1 MRLSETFQ
9 RKLLTLQAMQQWNA
23 FYDLINS
30 NSKRFVILTHQN
42 PDADAIGSS
51 LGWKLYLQKKG
62 HTATVIIP
70 NECPSNLRWMPD
82 FAEVITF
89 DQNAQTVALS
99 KKLLQE
105 ADVICCLDFNAL
117 HRIKGL
123 GVLAQNSQAFK
134 ILIDHHIDPE
144 SFADF
149 VFSDTTRAATAQY
162 ILEIIQQL
170 GDGPLIDKSI
180 AECLYAGIMTDT
192 GSFRHGSTTPEV
204 HLAVAE
210 LMKTGL
216 NVNYV
221 HRSIFDNN
229 SLGRTRLLGYVL
241 SEKLT
246 YLPEY
251 RTVYMTIS
259 MDELKRFN
267 SEIGDTDGIVN
278 FGLSLEN
285 VVMSVLLIERRD
297 EIKLSF
303 RSVQDFSVR
312 DLANKYF
319 SGGGHKNASGGRTGT
334 SLTETV
340 NLLLSVLPE
349 YQTQLL
355 NVEK

>member
-1 MRLSETFQ
+1 
-9 RKLLTLQAMQQWNA
+9 MQQWNA
-23 FYDLINS
+23 FYELINS
-30 NSKRFVILTHQN
+30 DSKRFVILTHQN

-62 HTATVIIP
+62 HTATVIVP

-82 FAEVITF
+82 YAEVITF
-89 DQNAQTVALS
+89 DQNAQTVAQS

-123 GVLAQNSQAFK
+123 GSLAQSSEATK
-134 ILIDHHIDPE
+134 ILIDHHLEPE

-149 VFSDTTRAATAQY
+149 EFSDTTKAATAQY
-162 ILEIIQQL
+162 IWEIIKQM
-170 GDGPLIDKSI
+170 GDAELVDKPM

-192 GSFRHGSTTPEV
+192 GSFRHGNTTPEV
-204 HLAVAE
+204 HLAVAD
-210 LMKTGL
+210 LMRTGL
-216 NVNYV
+216 NTNYV
-221 HRSIFDNN
+221 HRAIFDNN

-246 YLPEY
+246 WLPEY
-251 RTVYMTIS
+251 RTVYMTLS
-259 MDELKRFN
+259 LEELKRFN
-267 SEIGDTDGIVN
+267 SEIGDTEGIVN

-312 DLANKYF
+312 ELANKYF
-319 SGGGHKNASGGRTGT
+319 SGGGHKNASGGRTNT
-334 SLTETV
+334 SLPETV
-340 NLLLSVLPE
+340 NLLLSILPE

>member
-1 MRLSETFQ
+1 
-9 RKLLTLQAMQQWNA
+9 MQQWNA
-23 FYDLINS
+23 FYELINS
-30 NSKRFVILTHQN
+30 DSKRFVILTHQN

-62 HTATVIIP
+62 HNATVIVP

-82 FAEVITF
+82 YAEVITF
-89 DQNAQTVALS
+89 DQNAQTVAQS

-123 GVLAQNSQAFK
+123 GSLAQSSEAIK
-134 ILIDHHIDPE
+134 ILIDHHLEPE

-149 VFSDTTRAATAQY
+149 EFSDTTKAATAQY
-162 ILEIIQQL
+162 IWEIIKQM
-170 GDGPLIDKSI
+170 GDAELVDKPI

-192 GSFRHGSTTPEV
+192 GSFRHGNTTPEV
-204 HLAVAE
+204 HLAVAD
-210 LMKTGL
+210 LMRTGL
-216 NVNYV
+216 NTNYV
-221 HRSIFDNN
+221 HRVIFDNN

-246 YLPEY
+246 WLPEY
-251 RTVYMTIS
+251 RTVYMTLS
-259 MDELKRFN
+259 LEELKRFN

-312 DLANKYF
+312 ELASKYF
-319 SGGGHKNASGGRTGT
+319 SGGGHKNASGGRTST
-334 SLTETV
+334 SLPETV
-340 NLLLSVLPE
+340 NLLLSILPE

>member
-1 MRLSETFQ
+1 
-9 RKLLTLQAMQQWNA
+9 MQQWNA
-23 FYDLINS
+23 FYELINS
-30 NSKRFVILTHQN
+30 DSKRFVILTHQN

-62 HTATVIIP
+62 HTATVIVP

-82 FAEVITF
+82 YAEVITF
-89 DQNAQTVALS
+89 DQNAQTVTQS

-123 GVLAQNSQAFK
+123 GSLAQSSTAIK
-134 ILIDHHIDPE
+134 ILIDHHLEPE
-144 SFADF
+144 PFADF
-149 VFSDTTRAATAQY
+149 EFSDTTKAATAQY
-162 ILEIIQQL
+162 IWEIIKQM
-170 GDGPLIDKSI
+170 GDAELVDKPM

-192 GSFRHGSTTPEV
+192 GSFRHGNTTPEV
-204 HLAVAE
+204 HLAVAD
-210 LMKTGL
+210 LMGTGL
-216 NVNYV
+216 NTNYV
-221 HRSIFDNN
+221 HRAIFDNN

-246 YLPEY
+246 WLPEY
-251 RTVYMTIS
+251 RTVYMTLS
-259 MDELKRFN
+259 LEELKRFN
-267 SEIGDTDGIVN
+267 SEIGDTEGIVN

-312 DLANKYF
+312 ELANKYF
-319 SGGGHKNASGGRTGT
+319 SGGGHKNASGGRTST
-334 SLTETV
+334 SLPETV
-340 NLLLSVLPE
+340 NLLLSILPE

>member
-1 MRLSETFQ
+1 
-9 RKLLTLQAMQQWNA
+9 MQQWNA
-23 FYDLINS
+23 FYELINS
-30 NSKRFVILTHQN
+30 DSKRFVILTHQN

-62 HTATVIIP
+62 HTATVIVP

-82 FAEVITF
+82 YAEVITF
-89 DQNAQTVALS
+89 DQNAQTVTQS

-123 GVLAQNSQAFK
+123 GSLAQSSTAIK
-134 ILIDHHIDPE
+134 ILIDHHLEPE
-144 SFADF
+144 PFADF
-149 VFSDTTRAATAQY
+149 EFSDTTKAATAQY
-162 ILEIIQQL
+162 IWEIIKQM
-170 GDGPLIDKSI
+170 GDAELVDKPM

-192 GSFRHGSTTPEV
+192 GSFRHGNTTPEV
-204 HLAVAE
+204 HLAVAD
-210 LMKTGL
+210 LMRTGL
-216 NVNYV
+216 NTNYV
-221 HRSIFDNN
+221 HRAIFDNN

-246 YLPEY
+246 WLPEY
-251 RTVYMTIS
+251 RTVYMTLS
-259 MDELKRFN
+259 LEELKRFN
-267 SEIGDTDGIVN
+267 SEIGDTEGIVN

-312 DLANKYF
+312 ELANKYF
-319 SGGGHKNASGGRTGT
+319 SGGGHKNASGGRTST
-334 SLTETV
+334 SLPETV
-340 NLLLSVLPE
+340 NLLLSILPE

>member
-1 MRLSETFQ
+1 
-9 RKLLTLQAMQQWNA
+9 MQQWNA
-23 FYDLINS
+23 FYELINS
-30 NSKRFVILTHQN
+30 DSKRFVILTHQN

-62 HTATVIIP
+62 HTATVIVP

-82 FAEVITF
+82 YAEVITF
-89 DQNAQTVALS
+89 DQNAQTVAQS

-123 GVLAQNSQAFK
+123 GSLAQSSEATK
-134 ILIDHHIDPE
+134 ILIDHHLEPE
-144 SFADF
+144 PFADF
-149 VFSDTTRAATAQY
+149 AFSDTTKAATAQY
-162 ILEIIQQL
+162 IWEIIKQM
-170 GDGPLIDKSI
+170 GDAELVDKPM

-192 GSFRHGSTTPEV
+192 GSFRHGNTTPEV
-204 HLAVAE
+204 HLAVAD
-210 LMKTGL
+210 LMRTGL
-216 NVNYV
+216 NTNYV
-221 HRSIFDNN
+221 HRAIFDNN

-246 YLPEY
+246 WLPEY
-251 RTVYMTIS
+251 RTVYMTLS
-259 MDELKRFN
+259 LEELKRFN
-267 SEIGDTDGIVN
+267 SEIGDTEGIVN

-285 VVMSVLLIERRD
+285 VVMAVLLIERRD

-312 DLANKYF
+312 ELANKYF
-319 SGGGHKNASGGRTGT
+319 SGGGHKNASGGRTST
-334 SLTETV
+334 SLPETV
-340 NLLLSVLPE
+340 NLLLSILPE

>member
-1 MRLSETFQ
+1 
-9 RKLLTLQAMQQWNA
+9 MQQWNA
-23 FYDLINS
+23 FYELINS
-30 NSKRFVILTHQN
+30 DSKRFVILTHQN

-70 NECPSNLRWMPD
+70 NECPSNLRWMPG
-82 FAEVITF
+82 FADVITF
-89 DQNAQTVALS
+89 DQNAQTQAQA

-105 ADVICCLDFNAL
+105 TDVICCLDFNAL
-117 HRIKGL
+117 QRIKGL
-123 GVLAQNSQAFK
+123 GVLAQNAKALK
-134 ILIDHHIDPE
+134 ILIDHHLEPE
-144 SFADF
+144 LFADYL
-149 VFSDTTRAATAQY
+149 FSDTRKAATAQY
-162 ILEIIQQL
+162 VLEIIQQL
-170 GDGPLIDKSI
+170 GDAQLVDKAM

-221 HRSIFDNN
+221 HRAIFDNN

-246 YLPEY
+246 WLPEY

-259 MDELKRFN
+259 MDELKSFN
-267 SEIGDTDGIVN
+267 SEIGDTEGIVN
-278 FGLSLEN
+278 FGLSIEN
-285 VVMSVLLIERRD
+285 VVMSVLIIERRD

-303 RSVQDFSVR
+303 RSVEDFSVR
-312 DLANKYF
+312 ELASKYF

-334 SLTETV
+334 GLAQTV

-349 YQTQLL
+349 YQSQLL

>member
-1 MRLSETFQ
+1 
-9 RKLLTLQAMQQWNA
+9 MQQWNA

-30 NSKRFVILTHQN
+30 PPKRIVILTHQN

-51 LGWKLYLQKKG
+51 LGWKIYLQKKG

-82 FAEVITF
+82 YDEVVTY
-89 DQNAQTVALS
+89 DTNAQTQATS
-99 KKLLQE
+99 KSLLQE
-105 ADVICCLDFNAL
+105 AEVICCLDFNAL

-123 GVLAQNSQAFK
+123 GTLAQEATGIK
-134 ILIDHHIDPE
+134 VLIDHHLEPE

-149 VFSDTTRAATAQY
+149 VFSDTSKAATAQY
-162 ILEIIQQL
+162 VLDIINQL
-170 GDGPLIDKSI
+170 GDGQLVDLPMAK
-180 AECLYAGIMTDT
+180 CLYAGIMTDT
-192 GSFRHGSTTPEV
+192 GSFRHGNTTAEV

-221 HRSIFDNN
+221 HRAIFDNN
-229 SLGRTRLLGYVL
+229 SIGRTRLLGYVL

-246 YLPEY
+246 VLPEY
-251 RTVYMTIS
+251 RTVYMVLS
-259 MDELKRFN
+259 LDDLKRFG

-278 FGLSLEN
+278 YGLSLDN
-285 VVMSVLLIERRD
+285 IVMSVLMIERRD

-303 RSVQDFSVR
+303 RSVDEFSVR
-312 DLANKYF
+312 ELANNYF
-319 SGGGHKNASGGRTGT
+319 SGGGHKNASGGRTT
-334 SLTETV
+334 TTLTETV
-340 NLLLSVLPE
+340 ERLLSVLPE
-349 YQTQLL
+349 YQSELL

>member
-1 MRLSETFQ
+1 
-9 RKLLTLQAMQQWNA
+9 MQQWNA

-30 NSKRFVILTHQN
+30 PPKRIVILTHQN

-51 LGWKLYLQKKG
+51 LGWKIYLQKKG

-82 FAEVITF
+82 YEEVVTY
-89 DQNAQTVALS
+89 DTNAQTQATS
-99 KKLLQE
+99 KLLLQTAE
-105 ADVICCLDFNAL
+105 VICCLDFNAL

-123 GVLAQNSQAFK
+123 GALAQEATAIK
-134 ILIDHHIDPE
+134 VLIDHHLEPE

-149 VFSDTTRAATAQY
+149 VFSDTSKAATAQY
-162 ILEIIQQL
+162 VLDIINQL
-170 GDGPLIDKSI
+170 GDVQLVDLPMAK
-180 AECLYAGIMTDT
+180 CLYAGIMTDT
-192 GSFRHGSTTPEV
+192 GSFRHGNTTPEV

-221 HRSIFDNN
+221 HRAIFDNN
-229 SLGRTRLLGYVL
+229 SIGRTRLLGYAL

-246 YLPEY
+246 ALPEY
-251 RTVYMTIS
+251 RTVYMVLS
-259 MDELKRFN
+259 LEDLKRFG

-278 FGLSLEN
+278 YGLSLDN
-285 VVMSVLLIERRD
+285 IVMSVLMIERRD

-303 RSVQDFSVR
+303 RSVDEFSVR
-312 DLANKYF
+312 ELANKYF
-319 SGGGHKNASGGRTGT
+319 SGGGHKNASGGRTT
-334 SLTETV
+334 TTLTETV
-340 NLLLSVLPE
+340 ERLLSVLPE
-349 YQTQLL
+349 YQSELL

>member
-1 MRLSETFQ
+1 
-9 RKLLTLQAMQQWNA
+9 MQQWNA
-23 FYDLINS
+23 FYELINS
-30 NSKRFVILTHQN
+30 DSKRFVILTHQN

-62 HTATVIIP
+62 HTATVIVP

-82 FAEVITF
+82 YAEVITF
-89 DQNAQTVALS
+89 DQNAQTVAQS
-99 KKLLQE
+99 KKVLQE

-123 GVLAQNSQAFK
+123 GSLAQSSEAIK
-134 ILIDHHIDPE
+134 ILIDHHLEPE

-149 VFSDTTRAATAQY
+149 EFSDTTKAATAQY
-162 ILEIIQQL
+162 IWEIIKQM
-170 GDGPLIDKSI
+170 GDAELVDKPM

-192 GSFRHGSTTPEV
+192 GSFRHGNTTPEV
-204 HLAVAE
+204 HLAVAD
-210 LMKTGL
+210 LMRTGL
-216 NVNYV
+216 NTNYV
-221 HRSIFDNN
+221 HRAIFDNN

-246 YLPEY
+246 WLPEY
-251 RTVYMTIS
+251 RTVYMTLS
-259 MDELKRFN
+259 LEELKRFN
-267 SEIGDTDGIVN
+267 SEIGDTEGIVN

-312 DLANKYF
+312 ELANKYF
-319 SGGGHKNASGGRTGT
+319 SGGGHKNASGGRTST
-334 SLTETV
+334 SLPETV
-340 NLLLSVLPE
+340 NLLLSILPE

>member
-1 MRLSETFQ
+1 
-9 RKLLTLQAMQQWNA
+9 MQQWNA
-23 FYDLINS
+23 FYELINS
-30 NSKRFVILTHQN
+30 GSKHFVILTHQN

-62 HTATVIIP
+62 HIATVIIP

-82 FAEVITF
+82 FAEVVTF
-89 DQNAQTVALS
+89 DQNAQTIAQS
-99 KKLLQE
+99 KKFLQD
-105 ADVICCLDFNAL
+105 ADVVCCLDFNAL

-123 GVLAQNSQAFK
+123 GSLAQSSKATK
-134 ILIDHHIDPE
+134 VLIDHHLEPE

-149 VFSDTTRAATAQY
+149 VFSDTSKAATAQY

-170 GDGPLIDKSI
+170 GDGELVDKPM

-221 HRSIFDNN
+221 HRAIFDNN
-229 SLGRTRLLGYVL
+229 SIGRTRLLGYVL

-246 YLPEY
+246 WLPEY

-267 SEIGDTDGIVN
+267 SGIGDTEGIVN

-303 RSVQDFSVR
+303 RSVEDFSVR
-312 DLANKYF
+312 ELANKYF
-319 SGGGHKNASGGRTGT
+319 SGGGHKNASGGRTCS